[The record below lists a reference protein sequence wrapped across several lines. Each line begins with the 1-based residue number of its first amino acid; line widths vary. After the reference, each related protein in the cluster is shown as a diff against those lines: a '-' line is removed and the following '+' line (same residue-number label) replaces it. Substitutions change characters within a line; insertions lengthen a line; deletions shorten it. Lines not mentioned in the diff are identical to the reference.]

1 MPQVTTLEILQCE
14 SYFLKGIEWLGTLRE
29 EQTMLDS
36 VFRAIG
42 RIPGAIMVVP
52 LFLGALVNT
61 FAPGILDIGSFTTA
75 LFRDGTA
82 VLIGL
87 FFLAVGSQISLK
99 TAGPAMQKGGVLL
112 FAKFG
117 VAAAIGL
124 SVAFF
129 TPDGM
134 MWGLLPV
141 AIIAAMSNSNGSLY
155 SALMQQFGSKTDKGA
170 ISVLSINDGP
180 FLTMIALGAAGVA
193 DFPLMALLAAVLPM
207 ILGFILGNTST
218 LARNFLAPGQAL
230 IIPFAAFAIGAG
242 IDFSV
247 LLTSGL
253 AGVLLGVMT
262 VFISGGAA
270 ILGVY
275 LWHKA
280 RKTPRPARNVVSGVA
295 ESAVA
300 GNAIA
305 TPAAVAAVDPSFAS
319 MQAEATAQIAT
330 AVVVTAFIAPFLV
343 AFVSRWQA
351 KKGITA
357 AAEDAYFD
365 GQEKGQTPV
374 DAAPA
379 TTDMD
384 VGAPAESDLS
394 TVSAA
399 DSR

>member
-1 MPQVTTLEILQCE
+1 
-14 SYFLKGIEWLGTLRE
+14 
-29 EQTMLDS
+29 MLDS

-42 RIPGAIMVVP
+42 KIPGALMVVP
-52 LFLGALVNT
+52 LFLGAITNT

-75 LFRDGTA
+75 LFRDGTP

-99 TAGPAMQKGGVLL
+99 TAGPSLEKGATLL
-112 FAKFG
+112 LAKYG
-117 VAAAIGL
+117 MAVAIGL

-129 TPDGM
+129 APDGM
-134 MWGLLPV
+134 LWGLLPL
-141 AIIAAMSNSNGSLY
+141 AIIAAMSNSNGSLF

-170 ISVLSINDGP
+170 ISVLSISDGP

-193 DFPLMALLAAVLPM
+193 DFPMMALLAAILPM
-207 ILGFILGNTST
+207 ILGFLLGNFST
-218 LARNFLAPGQAL
+218 LARNFLAPGQSL
-230 IIPFAAFAIGAG
+230 IIPFVAFAIGAG

-253 AGVLLGVMT
+253 AGIILGLMT
-262 VFISGGAA
+262 VFLSGGAA
-270 ILGVY
+270 VACVY
-275 LWHKA
+275 LWHKI
-280 RKTPRPARNVVSGVA
+280 RKTPPPARNVVSGVA

-305 TPAAVAAVDPSFAS
+305 TPAALAAVDPSYA
-319 MQAEATAQIAT
+319 AIEAAATAQIAT
-330 AVVVTAFIAPFLV
+330 AVVVTAFITPFLV

-365 GQEKGQTPV
+365 GRK
-374 DAAPA
+374 DRAD
-379 TTDMD
+379 TTE
-384 VGAPAESDLS
+384 PAE
-394 TVSAA
+394 AA
-399 DSR
+399 ESGPDSPHVVREDVTAESELGAAAANRPR